1 MRAILSVSD
10 KMGLVDFARG
20 LEGLGFELFSTGG
33 TKKTLDEA
41 VVSVRSVSDLT
52 GFPEI
57 LGGRVKTLHPAVHGG
72 ILAKRNLA
80 IHVAEIERN
89 QIGFIDLVA
98 VNLYPFRETVAKP
111 EVSLDEALENIDI
124 GGPTMIR
131 AAAKNFPDVLVVVDP
146 ADYES
151 LLEQLRAGGAEL
163 GERKKLAQKAFQ
175 HVAAY
180 DTAIAQY
187 LRWGEEGF
195 ADETTIALRKLY
207 DLRYGENPHQK
218 AAFYVE
224 DVAGGSS
231 GGIGSSKQLWGKEL
245 SFNNILDS
253 DAAWNA
259 VTDFEA
265 STVSVIKHTNPC
277 GLASSEDLAEAY
289 RRAFSGDT
297 VSAFGGIVALN
308 RPVDLATAQ
317 EIAKTFYEVIIAPGY
332 EEKALELLKQK
343 RDVRILLMGS
353 QQGGSFEEGQPKPT
367 LDYRRVGGGMLVQTW
382 DRLSDSDLSLRTVTR
397 REPNEKEL
405 EDLLFA
411 WKAVKHIKSNAIVL
425 AKGSMLLGMGAGQ
438 PNRVT
443 SVQIALEKAGERA
456 QGCVLGSDAFFPF
469 PDGVELAGRGGVTAI
484 IQPGGSVRDE
494 EATEAANK
502 YDIAMVFTGVR
513 HFRH

>member
-10 KMGLVDFARG
+10 KAGLVDFARG
-20 LEGLGFELFSTGG
+20 LESLGFELFSTGG
-33 TKKTLDEA
+33 TKKALSGA
-41 VVSVRSVSDLT
+41 GVSVHSVSDLT

-57 LGGRVKTLHPAVHGG
+57 LDGRVKTLHPAVHGG
-72 ILAKRNLA
+72 ILAKKKLSA
-80 IHVAEIERN
+80 HAAELERN
-89 QIGFIDLVA
+89 RIGFIDLVA
-98 VNLYPFRETVAKP
+98 VNLYPFRETVARP
-111 EVSLDEALENIDI
+111 EVSLDDALENIDI

-146 ADYES
+146 EDYGNV
-151 LLEQLRAGGAEL
+151 LDQLRGGEVEL
-163 GERKKLAQKAFQ
+163 EARKKLAQKAFQ

-195 ADETTIALRKLY
+195 ADEMTIALKKLY

-218 AAFYVE
+218 GAFYVE
-224 DVAGGSS
+224 EMAGGSAT
-231 GGIGSSKQLWGKEL
+231 GVATAKQLWGKEL

-259 VTDFEA
+259 ANDFEA
-265 STVSVIKHTNPC
+265 PTVSVIKHTNPC
-277 GLASSEDLAEAY
+277 GLATHSNLTEAY
-289 RRAFSGDT
+289 KRAFSGDT

-317 EIAKTFYEVIIAPGY
+317 EITKTFYEVIIAPEY
-332 EEKALELLKQK
+332 EEEALNVLKQR

-353 QQGGSFEEGQPKPT
+353 QDGSSGGAAKSK
-367 LDYRRVGGGMLVQTW
+367 LDFRRVGGGMIVQTP
-382 DRLSDSDLSLRTVTR
+382 DNLPDSEMSLRTVTK
-397 REPNEKEL
+397 REPTEKEM

-411 WKAVKHIKSNAIVL
+411 WRAVKHVKSNAIVL
-425 AKGSMLLGMGAGQ
+425 AKDSMLLGMGAGQ

-443 SVQIALEKAGERA
+443 SVKIALEKAEERA
-456 QGCVLGSDAFFPF
+456 RGSVLGSDAFFPF
-469 PDGVELAGRGGVTAI
+469 PDGVELAGKGGVTAI

-494 EATEAANK
+494 EAIETANK
-502 YDIAMVFTGVR
+502 YNIAMVFTGVR